1 MWKWLVAGGAAYW
14 FLMRDEAEGAP
25 PAPEVAPD
33 GIFWR
38 GALLEDLGDGLQKPS
53 AVWGLLG
60 LDGVC
65 YLVVLADD
73 QSEVDFSMTA
83 SLEELSV
90 MLFRELSD
98 SGDPDSILGEAVI
111 VDPCPAPGE
120 EAAAIMAAVET
131 AGWIPPSAVASLAFM
146 DEEQYAALPRLA
158 PRPLTNAGGPANGSE
173 GSDMGFFGYY

>member
-1 MWKWLVAGGAAYW
+1 MTMWKWIVAGGAAYW
-14 FLMRDEAEGAP
+14 LWNRDCECPTDDAAVVPEEA
-25 PAPEVAPD
+25 APD

-38 GALLEDLGDGLQKPS
+38 GALLEDLGDGLEKPS

-73 QSEVDFSMTA
+73 QSEVDFAMTA
-83 SLEELSV
+83 SLDELSV
-90 MLFRELSD
+90 MLFEELSA

-146 DEEQYAALPRLA
+146 DEEQYAAKVLA
-158 PRPLTNAGGPANGSE
+158 GAGGPANGSE